1 MSTEPEIL
9 SPEELAE
16 KLGSLSEEEKK
27 KIYEKSSPEVLKAF
41 TEFIKSFGKS
51 NEKLLDLH
59 KDEINIYK
67 ELLSREDLTPEERK
81 QFFDSLNE
89 ATKSQREERKDEARI
104 KGQIVRTVSGIAIMA
119 AGSFPYAKVDKKLGG
134 SVALIGAGVVA
145 GDKTKA
151 LISAILEPDKD
162 FVPDATT

>member
-1 MSTEPEIL
+1 MSNEPEVL
-9 SPEELAE
+9 NPDELAE

-27 KIYEKSSPEVLKAF
+27 NIYEKSSPEVLKAF
-41 TEFIKSFGKS
+41 TEFIRSFGKS

-59 KDEINIYK
+59 MDEINIYK
-67 ELLSREDLTPEERK
+67 ELLSREDITPEERK

-104 KGQIVRTVSGIAIMA
+104 KNHIVKTVSGIAIMA
-119 AGSFPYAKVDKKLGG
+119 AGSFLYAKVDKKLGG
-134 SVALIGAGVVA
+134 SVALIGAGFVA
-145 GDKTKA
+145 GEKTKA

-162 FVPDATT
+162 LA